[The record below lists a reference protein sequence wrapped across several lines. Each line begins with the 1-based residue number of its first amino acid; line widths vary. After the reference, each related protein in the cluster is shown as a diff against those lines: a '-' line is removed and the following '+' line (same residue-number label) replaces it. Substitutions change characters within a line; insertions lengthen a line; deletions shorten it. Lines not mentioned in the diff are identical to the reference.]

1 MLIGNYDNQE
11 QFWEDLDNI
20 KAKGQV
26 IVTDFKNVTNCLS
39 RYRDHRR
46 WHHYERNIS
55 IVSHKT
61 YDGSYVIVCLEG
73 RK

>member
-1 MLIGNYDNQE
+1 MLIGKYNNRE
-11 QFWEDLDNI
+11 QFWEDLDNL

-26 IVTDFKNVTNCLS
+26 IMTDFKNAASYLS
-39 RYRDHRR
+39 RYREHRR
-46 WHHYERNIS
+46 WNYYERNID

-61 YDGSYVIVCLEG
+61 YDGTYVIVCLED